1 MSRTEQPRSW
11 ATLSNAGED
20 LNKNKPEIESN
31 KTIVLSLIDSLNN
44 LYEKLIRLDNVMKR
58 KIIEQAL
65 YPKNINEFNE
75 IMADCDS
82 EKGADKG

>member
-20 LNKNKPEIESN
+20 LNKIKPEPEIENN

-44 LYEKLIRLDNVMKR
+44 LYEKLIRLDNVMKKR
-58 KIIEQAL
+58 MIEQVL
-65 YPKNINEFNE
+65 YPKGE
-75 IMADCDS
+75 
-82 EKGADKG
+82 